1 MKKRISVEKK
11 KKYIFISVLGLLFC
25 CCLFLGVL
33 FVSDSLNNTEA
44 EEVITEV
51 ETRTILMANKDIMQ
65 GQELTKDDFTI
76 ETDTGNFKLPEDA
89 VTDISE
95 VEGKRA
101 KVDMKINEV
110 LQQSKIVPKQAWYSE
125 DDRLIE
131 ITFADGT
138 IPSVYEELQLVGKYV
153 DVVLFRKGNYD
164 ETVISK
170 QPIIA
175 VNGNKLAFNLDQ
187 EQREYLKEASMEG
200 AELYVTIYL
209 DDEQVESQITYQP
222 FEIWGMNELVNN
234 QEEEIKNE

>member
-11 KKYIFISVLGLLFC
+11 KKYIWISVIGLLFC

-33 FVSDSLNNTEA
+33 FVSNSSDVT
-44 EEVITEV
+44 EEVETEV
-51 ETRTILMANKDIMQ
+51 ETTSILLAKKDIIQ

-76 ETDTGNFKLPEDA
+76 EIDTGSFKLPED
-89 VTDISE
+89 VVRDVSE
-95 VEGKRA
+95 IEGKRA

-138 IPSVYEELQLVGKYV
+138 IPSVYEEVQLVGKYV
-153 DVVLFRKGNYD
+153 DVVLFRKGSYD

-187 EQREYLKEASMEG
+187 EQREYLKEASMEE

-209 DDEQVESQITYQP
+209 DDEQVESKITYLP
-222 FEIWGMNELVNN
+222 FESWGMNGLVNS
-234 QEEEIKNE
+234 QEGAIKNE